1 MTGAAVI
8 VIQELA
14 IEPRSWGSFGAKQL
28 PQVFRRC
35 VIGAPGSGNLSELC
49 LDMVVRVWIGIVV
62 RGKQAVCKFM
72 GFHSVQQPYPAEGL
86 AETRLVV
93 SGSYATSEA
102 SQPLQ
107 SVDKLV
113 EAREM

>member
-62 RGKQAVCKFM
+62 RGKSGCLQVHGISQCSTAVSRR
-72 GFHSVQQPYPAEGL
+72 GIG
-86 AETRLVV
+86 R
-93 SGSYATSEA
+93 
-102 SQPLQ
+102 
-107 SVDKLV
+107 DK
-113 EAREM
+113 AGGKR